1 MLLRLYYSNTVQKS
15 IVSDRT
21 FFWMVVGVSI
31 AVPAVVTLLKFLP
44 DELRPNA
51 QFARFLPA
59 LNAMLNSGVAVCLL
73 LGYYFIRI
81 RKNKSVHQV
90 FMFSA
95 FLLSAV
101 FLISYV
107 IYHTTMPSTAHG
119 GEGLILYTYYFI
131 LFSHIVLAAL
141 ILPMVLY
148 TIYFSTSGNF
158 VKHKK
163 IARITFP
170 LWLYVAVTGVL
181 VYVMISPYYTF
192 AS

>member
-1 MLLRLYYSNTVQKS
+1 LKSVQKS
-15 IVSDRT
+15 IVNDRT
-21 FFWMVVGVSI
+21 FFWLVVGVSV
-31 AVPAVVTLLKFLP
+31 AVPAVVTLLKYLP

-51 QFARFLPA
+51 RFARFLPA
-59 LNAMLNSGVAVCLL
+59 LNAMLNSAVAVCLL
-73 LGYYFIRI
+73 LGYYFIRN
-81 RKNKSVHQV
+81 RKNKAVHQV

-107 IYHTTMPSTAHG
+107 IYHTTMPSTPHG
-119 GEGLILYTYYFI
+119 GEGFILYLYYFI
-131 LFSHIVLAAL
+131 LFTHIVLAAL

-158 VKHKK
+158 TKHKK

-192 AS
+192 AA